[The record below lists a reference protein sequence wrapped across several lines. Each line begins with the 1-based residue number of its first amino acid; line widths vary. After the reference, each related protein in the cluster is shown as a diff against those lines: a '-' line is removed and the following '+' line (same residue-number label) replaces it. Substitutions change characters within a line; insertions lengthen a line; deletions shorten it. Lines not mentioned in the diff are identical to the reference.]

1 MAELA
6 GVSKRTIDYYTNLGL
21 ITPVQCAKKYR
32 YYSEETLARLRLIES
47 MKKQRFTLEEIK
59 QQLDLLD
66 SNLGEAGRA
75 DSGDTSNLDY
85 LKGQINQLENQLAQL
100 QKAMA
105 NLDPNR
111 TTVATKQVL
120 FQGMTLVQSLMI
132 YIDDLTSLT
141 QL

>member
-1 MAELA
+1 MA

-21 ITPVQCAKKYR
+21 IVPVQCAKKYR
-32 YYSEETLARLRLIES
+32 YYSEETLARLRLVES

-59 QQLDLLD
+59 KQLDLLD
-66 SNLGEAGRA
+66 SNLRETGRA
-75 DSGDTSNLDY
+75 DSDEANNLDC
-85 LKGQINQLENQLAQL
+85 LKGQIKQLENQLAEL

-105 NLDPNR
+105 NLDPNK

-120 FQGMTLVQSLMI
+120 FQGMTLVQSLMV